1 MSDPLNPS
9 PSLLCKM
16 ASVLVH
22 ADEAAG
28 EKGHE
33 FDLDA
38 LRTALNDAEVSAW
51 IAQMTKAGL
60 APVRRTA

>member
-1 MSDPLNPS
+1 
-9 PSLLCKM
+9 M